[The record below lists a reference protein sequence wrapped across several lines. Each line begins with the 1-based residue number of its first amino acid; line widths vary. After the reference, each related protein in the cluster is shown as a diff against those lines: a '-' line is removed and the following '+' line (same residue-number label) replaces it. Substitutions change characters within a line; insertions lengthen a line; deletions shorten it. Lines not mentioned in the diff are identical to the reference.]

1 MESKGILLLNERI
14 VKSKLAL
21 RGMTIKDL
29 AGAIDEHYNSVYD
42 VIHSK
47 WATERGK
54 VATRILNKISH
65 LLDIPELSKE
75 ERDETI

>member
-1 MESKGILLLNERI
+1 MIDRV

-29 AGAIDEHYNSVYD
+29 AQAIEEHYNSVFD
-42 VIHSK
+42 VLHGK
-47 WATERGK
+47 WGNQRGK

-65 LLDIPELSKE
+65 YLDLPELSKE
-75 ERDETI
+75 ESDENI